1 MSKHIIIRVEKE
13 LWPYALKAAEAWLL
27 YHNTPQWDRHKKK
40 LTQRVDGHP
49 VAFMVHET
57 KTGNLVVT

>member
-1 MSKHIIIRVEKE
+1 MDKQIIIRVEKE

-27 YHNTPQWDRHKKK
+27 YHNTPNWDKHKRK
-40 LTQRVDGHP
+40 LTQRVDGRQ

-57 KTGNLVVT
+57 KKGNIVVT